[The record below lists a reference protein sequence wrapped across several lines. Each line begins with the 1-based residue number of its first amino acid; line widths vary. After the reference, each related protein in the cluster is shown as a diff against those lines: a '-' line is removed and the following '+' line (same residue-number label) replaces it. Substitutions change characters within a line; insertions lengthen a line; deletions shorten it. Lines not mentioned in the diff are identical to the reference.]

1 MVWKYHVPA
10 HWDVCGGVPAS
21 YQLTE
26 EDKQQLC
33 ISQHEFEKVLNK
45 HKPSN
50 REGAAAVE
58 DPACTLGSHQILHLH
73 TG

>member
-1 MVWKYHVPA
+1 MSCKAAQQSTTSAPSVNTSTNIHITCEHCDKVVWKYHVPA

-33 ISQHEFEKVLNK
+33 ISQHEFE
-45 HKPSN
+45 
-50 REGAAAVE
+50 
-58 DPACTLGSHQILHLH
+58 
-73 TG
+73 